1 MKMIGIDVG
10 GTFTDLVYADTATG
24 QVAIHK
30 VSTTPAD
37 PSRGMMTG
45 MEQLAARAGVELS
58 AIDTVLHA
66 TTIATNAVLENDG
79 CEAGMLTTAGFRDV
93 LHIGR
98 HQRPQHYSIR
108 QEIPWQSRPLVK
120 RRHRLTVTE
129 RLTADRHAVLTP
141 LNEDEVRQ
149 AARTLRAAGVEAIA
163 VCFLFSYLN
172 PTHERRAAQIV
183 REEFPGVFVTAS
195 ADVAPQFREFER
207 FTTAAMNAFIG
218 PKVRK
223 YVAKLD
229 AELTAR
235 GLNAN
240 LRIMRSN
247 GGLATAALIGELPVL
262 TLLSVPAAGVLGGAW
277 SGALSG
283 RKNLITFDIGGTSA
297 DIGIV
302 REGQF
307 VESAARDTQIGG
319 YPVLVPMLD
328 IHTIGAGGGSI
339 AYVDAAGAFR
349 VGPRSAGAMPGPAA
363 YGRGGQLP
371 TVTDANLFLGR
382 LDAAHFLGGA
392 MQLDPAA
399 SATVIATLADRL
411 KLSPL
416 AAAEGV
422 LTVINANMA
431 NAIRSRTVE
440 KGLDPRDFC
449 LVAFGGAGP
458 LHGAEVAAVLGIP
471 EVLVPAAPGIC
482 SAMGLMTT
490 DLKYDTVRTV
500 FARSDKLDPAEVADD
515 FSGMQ
520 TDLEAQVLA
529 DGIALED
536 ATFSRA
542 ADVRYFGQGY
552 ELRVAVPDGRLN
564 DAALEQVV
572 RNFHA
577 RHATEYGHSFS
588 DKPVEIVNVRLT
600 ATAPHPKLAGV
611 PTPPGGTLD
620 TALVHRAA
628 CVFRT
633 ASGLAEFDTPRYAR
647 ERLPLDVP
655 IPGPAIVLQTDTTTV
670 VPPGAVLTADRDGN
684 LLIRLGANP

>member
-10 GTFTDLVYADTATG
+10 GTFTDLVYADTETG
-24 QVAIHK
+24 AVVIHK

-45 MEQLAARAGVELS
+45 MEELS
-58 AIDTVLHA
+58 AKVGVPLSEIDTVLHA
-66 TTIATNAVLENDG
+66 TTIATNAVLENTG
-79 CEAGMLTTAGFRDV
+79 CEAGMITTEGFRDI

-108 QEIPWQSRPLVK
+108 QEIPWQSKPLVK
-120 RRHRLTVTE
+120 RRHRLTVRE
-129 RLTADRHAVLTP
+129 RLTSDRHTVLEPLDEDGVRAV
-141 LNEDEVRQ
+141 
-149 AARTLRAAGVEAIA
+149 ARALKAAGVDAIA

-172 PTHERRAAQIV
+172 PTHERRAAAIV
-183 REEFPGVFVTAS
+183 RDEAPGVFVTTS
-195 ADVAPQFREFER
+195 SDVAPQFREFER

-218 PKVRK
+218 PKVRR
-223 YVAKLD
+223 YVARLD
-229 AELTAR
+229 EELRAR
-235 GLNAN
+235 GLDAD

-262 TLLSVPAAGVLGGAW
+262 TLLSGPAAGVLGGAW

-302 REGQF
+302 RDGVF
-307 VESAARDTQIGG
+307 VEAAARDTSIGG

-339 AYVDAAGAFR
+339 AFVDAAGAFR
-349 VGPRSAGAMPGPAA
+349 VGPRSAGAVPGPAA
-363 YGRGGQLP
+363 YGRGGTLP
-371 TVTDANLFLGR
+371 TVTDANLVLGR
-382 LDAAHFLGGA
+382 LDAGNFLGGA
-392 MQLDPAA
+392 MKLDADAA
-399 SATVIATLADRL
+399 AAVIGELAKTLNLTVE
-411 KLSPL
+411 

-422 LTVINANMA
+422 LTVVNANMA

-458 LHGAEVAAVLGIP
+458 LHGADVAAMLGIP
-471 EVLVPAAPGIC
+471 EVLVPPAPGIC

-500 FARSDKLDPAEVADD
+500 FARSDKLDSAELADD
-515 FSGMQ
+515 FASMQ
-520 TDLEAQVLA
+520 ADLETQVVA
-529 DGIALED
+529 DGIDIAA
-536 ATFSRA
+536 ATFLRA

-552 ELRVAVPDGRLN
+552 ELRVDVPDGRLS
-564 DAALEQVV
+564 DGMVEGILAS
-572 RNFHA
+572 FHA
-577 RHATEYGHSFS
+577 RHAAEYGHAFPE
-588 DKPVEIVNVRLT
+588 KPVEIVNVRLT
-600 ATAPHPKLAGV
+600 ATAPHAKLEGV
-611 PTPPGGTLD
+611 PTPPGGTLEA
-620 TALVHRAA
+620 ALVHRAP

-633 ASGLAEFDTPRYAR
+633 PDGLREFGTPRYAR
-647 ERLPLDVP
+647 DRLPLDMTLH
-655 IPGPAIVLQTDTTTV
+655 GPAIVLQTDTTTV
-670 VPPGAVLTADRDGN
+670 VPPGATFLSGSDGN
-684 LLIRLGANP
+684 LFIRLGAAP